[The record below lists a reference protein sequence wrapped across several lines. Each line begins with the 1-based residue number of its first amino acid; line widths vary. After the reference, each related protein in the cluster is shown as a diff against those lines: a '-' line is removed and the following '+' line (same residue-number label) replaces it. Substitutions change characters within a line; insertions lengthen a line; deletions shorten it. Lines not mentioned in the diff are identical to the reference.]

1 MKTAVLIIDDEVKL
15 RGLLARLL
23 RLENYEVSEA
33 GDCNSGLKLLT
44 QQPFPVVLCDVK
56 LPDGNGVDLPA
67 EIKQKYPD
75 TEVILLTAFGN
86 IDNGVQAIKNGAFD
100 YLVKGDDNNRIIS
113 LLAQASEK
121 AEKAF
126 QQKSSM
132 LSLSGD
138 NKGFRGIIGQS
149 TAIKRAIE
157 LAQKVAPTDASVLL
171 TGETGTG
178 KDVFAQ
184 AIHQASNRCDKA
196 YVALNCAAFSREI
209 IESELFGHKA
219 GAFTGAIKDKKGLL
233 EEAHGGT
240 LFLDEIGEMPPEL
253 QTKLLRVL
261 ENGEYLKVGHTKTQ
275 KVDVRIIAATNRNLQ
290 QDSSSD
296 QFRLDLY
303 YRLATFSFHLPSLN
317 ERVEDIPL
325 LADHFIVQFSTRL
338 NKKISG
344 MCADF
349 MQLLQQHT
357 WRGNIRELRNLLER
371 ACILSE
377 HSVLEVENL
386 PWDFHQNLQHSSE
399 GLFSLRDMEK
409 RHISRMLEHTQGNKT
424 RAAELLGIGLT
435 TLYAKI
441 KEYSL

>member
-33 GDCNSGLKLLT
+33 GDCQSGLKLLS

-56 LPDGNGVDLPA
+56 LPDGNGVKLTA

-75 TEVILLTAFGN
+75 TEVILLTAYGN
-86 IDNGVQAIKNGAFD
+86 IPDGVQAIKNGAFD

-113 LLAQASEK
+113 LLAQASAK

-132 LSLSGD
+132 LTLSGD
-138 NKGFRGIIGQS
+138 NKGFQSIIGQS
-149 TAIKRAIE
+149 IAIKRAIE

-184 AIHQASNRCDKA
+184 AIHQASSRCDKA

-261 ENGEYLKVGHTKTQ
+261 ENGEFLKVGHTKTQ

-290 QDSSSD
+290 QDNSSD

-303 YRLATFSFHLPSLN
+303 YRLATFSIHLPSLN

-325 LADHFIVQFSTRL
+325 LADHFIAQFSARL

-344 MCADF
+344 MCAEF
-349 MQLLQQHT
+349 IQLLQQHT

-424 RAAELLGIGLT
+424 RTAELLGIGLT

>member
-15 RGLLARLL
+15 RSLLARLL

-56 LPDGNGVDLPA
+56 LPDGNGVDLTA

-75 TEVILLTAFGN
+75 TEVILLTAYGN
-86 IDNGVQAIKNGAFD
+86 IPDGVRAIKNGAFD

-126 QQKSSM
+126 QQKPSM
-132 LSLSGD
+132 LSIPGD

-261 ENGEYLKVGHTKTQ
+261 ENGEFLKVGHTKTQ

-290 QDSSSD
+290 QDGSD

-303 YRLATFSFHLPSLN
+303 YRLATFSIHLPSLN
-317 ERVEDIPL
+317 ERMEDIPL
-325 LADHFIVQFSTRL
+325 LADHFIAQFSTRL
-338 NKKISG
+338 NKKITG

-349 MQLLQQHT
+349 IQLLQQHT

-424 RAAELLGIGLT
+424 RSAELLGIGLT

>member
-33 GDCNSGLKLLT
+33 GDCQSGLKLLT

-56 LPDGNGVDLPA
+56 LPDGNGVDLTA

-75 TEVILLTAFGN
+75 TEVILLTAYGN
-86 IDNGVQAIKNGAFD
+86 IPDGVKAIKNGAFD

-138 NKGFRGIIGQS
+138 NKGFQSIIGQS

-184 AIHQASNRCDKA
+184 AIHQSSNRSDKA

-261 ENGEYLKVGHTKTQ
+261 ENGEFLKVGHTKTQ

-303 YRLATFSFHLPSLN
+303 YRLATFSIHLPSLN

-325 LADHFIVQFSTRL
+325 LADHFIEQFSTRL

-349 MQLLQQHT
+349 IQLLQQHT

-377 HSVLEVENL
+377 QSVLEVENL

>member
-15 RGLLARLL
+15 RSLLARLL

-33 GDCNSGLKLLT
+33 GDCQSGLKLLT

-56 LPDGNGVDLPA
+56 LPDGNGVKLTA

-86 IDNGVQAIKNGAFD
+86 IPDGVKAIKNGAFD

-184 AIHQASNRCDKA
+184 AIHQASSRCDKA

-261 ENGEYLKVGHTKTQ
+261 ENGEYHKVGHTKTQ

-303 YRLATFSFHLPSLN
+303 YRLATFTIHLPSLN

-325 LADHFIVQFSTRL
+325 LADHFIEQFSTRL
-338 NKKISG
+338 NKIITG

-349 MQLLQQHT
+349 IQLLQQHT

-424 RAAELLGIGLT
+424 RSAELLGIGLT

>member
-56 LPDGNGVDLPA
+56 LPDGNGVDLTA

-86 IDNGVQAIKNGAFD
+86 IANGVQAIKNGAFD